1 MECYEDVVILQGAII
16 SKRVNEEKKMGAI
29 VVNTTSSSD
38 RTKHNCPRLVSFD
51 LRQIADFEVGDFVC
65 IKAEVQSYLGAPAEE
80 GGRRPRRQSLVIK
93 EITKAKTR
101 VEQEYGV
108 ESTGLFLKKNEAK
121 LAGNVQRITPRDGG
135 LWYITLRV
143 VTNGRMNTLL
153 VKVYENDRNRNL
165 LQALLPGQNVCLVGM
180 VQTKFKQR
188 ENSQRTYFQDII
200 ALDISTVA

>member
-51 LRQIADFEVGDFVC
+51 LRQIADFEC

>member
-1 MECYEDVVILQGAII
+1 MECYENAVILQGAII

-38 RTKHNCPRLVSFD
+38 RTKHNCPRLVCFD
-51 LRQIADFEVGDFVC
+51 LQQIADFEVGDFVC

-121 LAGNVQRITPRDGG
+121 LAGNVQRLSLIH
-135 LWYITLRV
+135 I
-143 VTNGRMNTLL
+143 
-153 VKVYENDRNRNL
+153 
-165 LQALLPGQNVCLVGM
+165 
-180 VQTKFKQR
+180 
-188 ENSQRTYFQDII
+188 
-200 ALDISTVA
+200 